1 MPVPCRTVPA
11 QEEVDCLISAH
22 TIALLIDAGLDGET
36 LKAITAAIESDV
48 RNAVTVT
55 ERNAVTFSAAS
66 EPSAAALKMRKYR
79 EKTRAM
85 REGNTEVTP
94 GNSVTVTKVTSYNNN
109 SSISLDSKEDLE
121 RKNIV
126 RKVTRNGNSY
136 SGEFQAFWKAYPT
149 DPGMSKAEAF
159 KAWGKLTAEDQ
170 ELAVKAIPAFI
181 AWCRKQGETYRIV
194 HACRYLSQRR
204 FEGFTTQAPPEP
216 FKGTSNGQ
224 VFVKQGTDAFDAW
237 NAVWKRTKGISP
249 PTNQDGGWF
258 FPSEYPQEAA

>member
-1 MPVPCRTVPA
+1 M
-11 QEEVDCLISAH
+11 ISAH
-22 TIALLIDAGLDGET
+22 TIALLIDAGLSGET

-55 ERNAVTFSAAS
+55 ERNAVTFSDAG
-66 EPSAAALKMRKYR
+66 EPTPAALKMRKYR
-79 EKTRAM
+79 EKIRASKD
-85 REGNTEVTP
+85 GNTEVTP
-94 GNSVTVTKVTSYNNN
+94 SNTVTVTEVTSYNNN
-109 SSISLDSKEDLE
+109 SSIVLETKEDLE

-136 SGEFQAFWKAYPT
+136 SGEFQTFWKAYPT

-159 KAWGKLTAEDQ
+159 KAWGKLSAEDQ
-170 ELAVKAIPAFI
+170 GLAVMAIPSFI
-181 AWCRKQGETYRIV
+181 AWCRKQGETYRTV

-204 FEGFTTQAPPEP
+204 FEGFTAQPAPEP

-237 NAVWKRTKGISP
+237 SRWWRKTKGVSA

-258 FPSEYPQEAA
+258 FPSEYPQEQAA